1 MKTILFT
8 VLAVVASSGIS
19 ISADVMEL
27 PTTKNSVTFPHKRHQ
42 LKLEDCTKCH
52 DSPKGGKIVN
62 LGKEWAHKHCREC
75 HRDMKK
81 GPQACKDCHKRIDP
95 SLKKQP

>member
-1 MKTILFT
+1 MKKILFT
-8 VLAVVASSGIS
+8 IFAVVAFSGIA
-19 ISADVMEL
+19 ISADIMEL

-52 DSPKGGKIVN
+52 KSSKGGKIAD

-75 HRDMKK
+75 HNEMKK
-81 GPQACKDCHKRIDP
+81 GPHACMDCHKRIDR
-95 SLKKQP
+95 SLKKQS